1 MAINS
6 YPYAHNSS
14 SSSSGF
20 VMNDPTELFQLIP
33 SRPLTA
39 HKWESACWVIAGSP
53 GMEGAAIL
61 SARAAQRA
69 GAGYVRLSIPEA
81 ESVEAPLEVVVT
93 KVGKEL
99 SLEDT
104 ERFASLVIGP
114 GLGTDPKIL
123 EGMRRLLQIIDI
135 PVIVDGDGLKA
146 IKDFTFKKKSPTYTV
161 LTPHEGEFQIIASQ
175 PVSRDREHSTLE
187 LAKKT
192 EAVVLLKGPT
202 TVVAD
207 PEGQVMTIKA
217 GDQRLATAGSGDVLS
232 GIIGAFLARGA
243 TAFNAACA
251 AAYLHGELVK
261 ELPLTGIVAGDLD
274 EPLPRLLERLGVDS
288 PKEKNE

>member
-1 MAINS
+1 MATNS

-20 VMNDPTELFQLIP
+20 VMNDPAELFQLIP
-33 SRPLTA
+33 SRPVTA
-39 HKWESACWVIAGSP
+39 HKWGSACWIIAGSP

-81 ESVEAPLEVVVT
+81 EFVEAPLEVVVT

-99 SLEDT
+99 LLEDT
-104 ERFASLVIGP
+104 ERFASLIIGP
-114 GLGTDPKIL
+114 GLGTDPQIL
-123 EGMRRLLQIIDI
+123 EGIRRLLQIMDI

-161 LTPHEGEFQIIASQ
+161 LTPHEGEFQIIAGQ

-207 PEGQVMTIKA
+207 PEGQVMAIKA

-261 ELPLTGIVAGDLD
+261 ELPSTGIVAGDLD

>member
-1 MAINS
+1 MGGAPRI
-6 YPYAHNSS
+6 
-14 SSSSGF
+14 
-20 VMNDPTELFQLIP
+20 I
-33 SRPLTA
+33 
-39 HKWESACWVIAGSP
+39 KKVIETPKKVIKNVAGGGSP
-53 GMEGAAIL
+53 DT
-61 SARAAQRA
+61 SP
-69 GAGYVRLSIPEA
+69 V
-81 ESVEAPLEVVVT
+81 
-93 KVGKEL
+93 
-99 SLEDT
+99 T
-104 ERFASLVIGP
+104 ERRV
-114 GLGTDPKIL
+114 
-123 EGMRRLLQIIDI
+123 E
-135 PVIVDGDGLKA
+135 V
-146 IKDFTFKKKSPTYTV
+146 
-161 LTPHEGEFQIIASQ
+161 
-175 PVSRDREHSTLE
+175 
-187 LAKKT
+187 AKKT